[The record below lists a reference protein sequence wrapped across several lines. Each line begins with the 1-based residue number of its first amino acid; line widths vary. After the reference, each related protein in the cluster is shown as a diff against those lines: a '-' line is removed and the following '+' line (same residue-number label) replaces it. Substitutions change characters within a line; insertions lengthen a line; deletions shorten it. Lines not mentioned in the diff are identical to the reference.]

1 MRKLTLII
9 SMFLCVI
16 SYAQVDLLPRISWK
30 TYVSNVEMITDSTY
44 KFDVMP
50 LDWNDAG
57 AATMD
62 YGNYFQDYAGNKY
75 VVIDSAYQSVT
86 VWDVFKRGISPQI
99 NRVGVMY
106 ESPINGDAD
115 YLAPISY
122 DYLDKTALDN
132 ARSIELAALWRFA
145 AESAEIGVISLPE
158 ITKEI
163 DGRVSI
169 SDTAIITV
177 NTLASGGGRNKTFV
191 VIADT
196 TLTPTDNAVNYL
208 YLDYNDG
215 QPKYGITTDQNV
227 FLTDFTLSPVV
238 RIVRYGTILHFEEY
252 NEYGTLLANKQHLK
266 DLRVIGFERESG
278 LVLSTSPTRISTISA
293 GIAWFGV
300 QKWDLSINI
309 AGSQGKL
316 FEYYCTAGVWSMNE
330 VTSYDATY
338 YSDGTNRQTLGNNQW
353 VSKYFFRD
361 IGSDNEVYY
370 VHGNTYVKQVDALAE
385 PLPVIP
391 SSITSHAIYVGKI
404 VIQQGATNGT
414 AYPRAWNEALEKT
427 SSNIHYELT
436 GLGWT
441 DSGHTG
447 NADKLA
453 FFNSLGQ
460 AAYVDIDTVVTKYA
474 LDTLQQKLL
483 DSIAASGGGGS
494 SQWVDDANGITYTD
508 GNVGVGVASNALAKI
523 STNGAVL
530 FGGTYNSSSPANP
543 PASGVGTRMMWYPDK
558 AALRAG
564 YVVDSRW
571 DKANVGD
578 YSTAFGYTTVAS
590 GESSSCFNVFGIASG
605 TASSAFGYSTR
616 ARSYAETAIGS
627 YNTDYTPVSATESI
641 TTDRL
646 FVIGNGVSPSLR
658 SNALTMLKNGKTGFG
673 TETPSEIIDVNG
685 NIAADTIKAVLDT
698 TYADKSDWQTF
709 IGSGSGDII
718 GTLTAN
724 YIPVATGT
732 KTIGNSGIYQDASGN
747 VGINTTFIT
756 KNLTVN
762 GSARVGNNNM
772 GTGNIEVNTYGTGNR
787 YAFIDLT
794 GDDTYTDFG
803 LRFIRWNG
811 GANTTSDI
819 IHRGT
824 GQLRLISQDA
834 GNIGLFTNNTQRL
847 HVTSAGNVG
856 VGTSNPANLFEV
868 NGYSVSRGGSLSRL
882 EAQASDYW
890 SLPSYLGTS
899 INQYAN
905 GTSGSTAGLSWS
917 GLGTLLFQNTSNAL
931 IYTNGS
937 TPLILGTASTERI
950 RIEGDGDVGIGTTT
964 PAVKL
969 HVVGQVQADTALLDV
984 QLPTYGQVKSYLSRT
999 STGTGTGYW
1008 SASEDT
1014 IEPTRDI
1021 VRLDTVVMGNSY
1033 SSNATNVTY
1042 YSTAL
1047 KLYNGSS
1054 STTLTNTDFY
1064 VMNET
1069 AVIRYRMYNTG
1080 SAYEI
1085 QRSFNSGTNWENVGL
1100 QVQGVSGGIARIN
1113 LKCSKY
1119 GDVVAVTDYN
1129 STTNRLLVSRD
1140 YGTTWATSTIG
1151 TSLGGIAIEIS
1162 DDGTLV
1168 AVGAV
1173 SNNIYIYRNS
1183 LTTQVAVAEGKY
1195 LYDIEVANDS
1205 TIYYTVGVSANP
1217 YAQSYVYKVSPN
1229 KTHTKIL
1236 GGNAF
1241 DYCELFDYEDG
1252 KIYINDANKLYVY
1265 TDLVTPARTEL
1276 YTYPST
1282 YVRDVEASA
1291 NGQYIYAVGYID
1303 ASNVRLYVSSNGGA
1317 SFTYTI
1323 TATNSKALSIN
1334 EGSSSSA
1341 VKYHY
1346 ENGYI
1351 KFDEGGIAMHGS
1363 YVPKNAKDVVTKDW
1377 IEGVVG
1383 GGGDITGVLTPL
1395 NSFLTGGSSSGEVTL
1410 GVSTYNGT
1418 SQKTSVVANDRFLIG
1433 DSEVG
1438 GIPTKFIK
1446 ASDMATYFGGGSG
1459 SGTVTSVGMTV
1470 PTGLS
1475 ISGQPITSSGTLALS
1490 YASGYSIPTNSNQTN
1505 WTSGYNNQITGAS
1518 FSGTTTKTLTLT
1530 QQDGGIITANFTDE
1544 TGSGGSGDMLKSTY
1558 DTNNNNVVD
1567 NSEALGGVAASSYV
1581 TLTGS
1586 QALTNKSVNGVT
1598 LSSTG
1603 NGLSYLSNDGTYKTV
1618 TSGGMVYP
1626 AAGIPVSTGSAWG
1639 TSKTAPSG
1647 AIVGTTDTQTL
1658 TNKSIN
1664 GVTLSTSQGTSNFL
1678 RGDGSYSAPPS
1689 GVGGSSSGEILFNNS
1704 GSVDGLSGSVVNT
1717 TTGSLSLNPD
1727 PYLGNIASIM
1737 YGSNAITSNSAIGA
1751 SVDQVTNGV
1760 YNLFVIADIDNSIIS
1775 GDITITFYNVTDN
1788 TYTTVRYSLFIKKT
1802 GTTINRYVLTTL
1814 DRDGDA
1820 AMNTIGIDP
1829 SSISCDL
1836 NNLLIFYD
1844 INLSSSKTY
1853 NISARYNLSVMA
1865 SN

>member
-1 MRKLTLII
+1 MKIENRLTITLLLLIFTLFVRAQDYRI
-9 SMFLCVI
+9 IDWPTNVENVI
-16 SYAQVDLLPRISWK
+16 SLNVD
-30 TYVSNVEMITDSTY
+30 TF
-44 KFDVMP
+44 KFDAKP
-50 LDWNDAG
+50 IDYNAPG
-57 AATMD
+57 ALTREI
-62 YGNYFQDYAGNKY
+62 GNYFIDYVARCFKI
-75 VVIDSAYQSVT
+75 IDSDATTITVVDIEHINLAPQSNRIGLVERSIYEG
-86 VWDVFKRGISPQI
+86 DSLFFSISSTNISLLDNLSQW
-99 NRVGVMY
+99 RVAARNNELFGQAIQSKVP
-106 ESPINGDAD
+106 ETRKISINGDT
-115 YLAPISY
+115 
-122 DYLDKTALDN
+122 LDLSEDRTWYIT
-132 ARSIELAALWRFA
+132 S
-145 AESAEIGVISLPE
+145 GVS
-158 ITKEI
+158 
-163 DGRVSI
+163 GY
-169 SDTAIITV
+169 
-177 NTLASGGGRNKTFV
+177 ASN
-191 VIADT
+191 
-196 TLTPTDNAVNYL
+196 L
-208 YLDYNDG
+208 YLSDSVSSTVSTYN
-215 QPKYGITTDQNV
+215 KVSY
-227 FLTDFTLSPVV
+227 
-238 RIVRYGTILHFEEY
+238 
-252 NEYGTLLANKQHLK
+252 
-266 DLRVIGFERESG
+266 
-278 LVLSTSPTRISTISA
+278 
-293 GIAWFGV
+293 
-300 QKWDLSINI
+300 IN
-309 AGSQGKL
+309 
-316 FEYYCTAGVWSMNE
+316 
-330 VTSYDATY
+330 D
-338 YSDGTNRQTLGNNQW
+338 
-353 VSKYFFRD
+353 
-361 IGSDNEVYY
+361 
-370 VHGNTYVKQVDALAE
+370 
-385 PLPVIP
+385 
-391 SSITSHAIYVGKI
+391 ITSHEQSKILNNNELLIKTYIYDIPIGISMIDAGTWTCHFYAKVSSPVLGVTRLKFEI
-404 VIQQGATNGT
+404 FKRSAANVETTLFSSYSDPITNTIYDYINEIMSIQEDIILNPTDRLGVRVYGT
-414 AYPRAWNEALEKT
+414 TT
-427 SSNIHYELT
+427 SSANVAVYYGT
-436 GLGWT
+436 GDNTSSYLNTPLRLRHSQLRIEDWGMA
-441 DSGHTG
+441 GHTG
-447 NADKLA
+447 LA
-453 FFNSLGQ
+453 NTFAAFNSEGH
-460 AAYVDIDTVVTKYA
+460 ASYVGIDTMISKYD

-508 GNVGVGVASNALAKI
+508 GNIGVGVASNALAKI
-523 STNGAVL
+523 SANGAVL
-530 FGGTYNSSSPANP
+530 FSGTYNSSSPANP

-627 YNTDYTPVSATESI
+627 YSTDYTPTSATESI
-641 TTDRL
+641 ATDRL
-646 FVIGNGVSPSLR
+646 FVVGNGVGSGLR

-673 TETPSEIIDVNG
+673 TEIPTEIIDVNG

-709 IGSGSGDII
+709 IGSGSGTGDIT
-718 GTLTAN
+718 GTLTSN

-732 KTIGNSGIYQDASGN
+732 KTIGNSSIYQDANGN
-747 VGINTTFIT
+747 IGINTTSIT
-756 KNLTVN
+756 GKFTVN
-762 GSARVGNNNM
+762 GSARVGNNIIRID
-772 GTGNIEVNTYGTGNR
+772 NIEVNTYGTGDR
-787 YAFIDLT
+787 SAYIDLV
-794 GDDTYTDFG
+794 GDDTYSDFG
-803 LRFIRWNG
+803 LRIVRGNG
-811 GANTTSDI
+811 GVNAISNI

-824 GQLRLISQDA
+824 GSLRLISQDA

-847 HVTSAGNVG
+847 HITSAGNVG

-868 NGYSVSRGGSLSRL
+868 NGYSVSRGGSFSRL

-950 RIEGDGDVGIGTTT
+950 RIEGDGDVGIGTST

-969 HVVGQVQADTALLDV
+969 HVAGQVQADTALLDV

-1008 SASEDT
+1008 SASGDT

-1042 YSTAL
+1042 FSSGL

-1100 QVQGVSGGIARIN
+1100 QVQGVSGGLSRIN

-1241 DYCELFDYEDG
+1241 DYCELFDYENG

-1265 TDLVTPARTEL
+1265 TDLVTPDRTEL
-1276 YTYPST
+1276 YTYPYS

-1291 NGQYIYAVGYID
+1291 NGQYIYAVGFID

-1323 TATNSKALSIN
+1323 AATNSKALSIN

-1446 ASDMATYFGGGSG
+1446 ASDMAAYFGGGSG
-1459 SGTVTSVGMTV
+1459 MTWPSSAGIPYYNGSNAWGTS
-1470 PTGLS
+1470 
-1475 ISGQPITSSGTLALS
+1475 ITSSLGLKNAIS
-1490 YASGYSIPTNSNQTN
+1490 
-1505 WTSGYNNQITGAS
+1505 
-1518 FSGTTTKTLTLT
+1518 
-1530 QQDGGIITANFTDE
+1530 DE
-1544 TGSGGSGDMLKSTY
+1544 TGSGALMFATSPTVSTSLNLRYSTASTLVGTDASKNLISLSTATYPSLAELSYVKGVTSAIQTQINGKQATLVSGTNIKTINGSSILGSGDLTISGSTGGTGSSS
-1558 DTNNNNVVD
+1558 DKEFLFNNNGTVD
-1567 NSEALGGVAASSYV
+1567 
-1581 TLTGS
+1581 
-1586 QALTNKSVNGVT
+1586 
-1598 LSSTG
+1598 
-1603 NGLSYLSNDGTYKTV
+1603 
-1618 TSGGMVYP
+1618 
-1626 AAGIPVSTGSAWG
+1626 
-1639 TSKTAPSG
+1639 
-1647 AIVGTTDTQTL
+1647 
-1658 TNKSIN
+1658 
-1664 GVTLSTSQGTSNFL
+1664 GTSNL
-1678 RGDGSYSAPPS
+1678 SWDESKLTLIVNSSMSSPVYMGDA
-1689 GVGGSSSGEILFNNS
+1689 
-1704 GSVDGLSGSVVNT
+1704 
-1717 TTGSLSLNPD
+1717 
-1727 PYLGNIASIM
+1727 
-1737 YGSNAITSNSAIGA
+1737 
-1751 SVDQVTNGV
+1751 
-1760 YNLFVIADIDNSIIS
+1760 FVIAGYGSGRSGTIDLDYVSFFISPLSYSTNVRNSQ
-1775 GDITITFYNVTDN
+1775 DITNNIALNANEYWSGTAFCTVFNETTDE
-1788 TYTTVRYSLFIKKT
+1788 YQIIEYHLFIK
-1802 GTTINRYVLTTL
+1802 G
-1814 DRDGDA
+1814 
-1820 AMNTIGIDP
+1820 NT
-1829 SSISCDL
+1829 S
-1836 NNLLIFYD
+1836 
-1844 INLSSSKTY
+1844 
-1853 NISARYNLSVMA
+1853 YNLTEKSRSGSPGLSASAVTVWLGPSAFAVYFSNFDSSVGDNIH
-1865 SN
+1865 SNIVLKGTRSTY

>member
-16 SYAQVDLLPRISWK
+16 SYAQMDLLPRISWK

-50 LDWNDAG
+50 LDWNDPG

-75 VVIDSAYQSVT
+75 IVIDSAYQSVT

-145 AESAEIGVISLPE
+145 AESAETGVISLPE

-208 YLDYNDG
+208 YLDYNEG

-252 NEYGTLLANKQHLK
+252 DEYGTLLANKQHLK
-266 DLRVIGFERESG
+266 DIRVIGFERESG

-370 VHGNTYVKQVDALAE
+370 VHGNTYVKQVEALAE

-508 GNVGVGVASNALAKI
+508 GNIGVGVASNALAKI
-523 STNGAVL
+523 SANGAVL

-616 ARSYAETAIGS
+616 ARSYSETAIGS
-627 YNTDYTPVSATESI
+627 YSTDYTPTSATESI
-641 TTDRL
+641 ATDRL
-646 FVIGNGVSPSLR
+646 FVVGNGVGPGLR

-673 TETPSEIIDVNG
+673 TEIPTEIIDVNG

-698 TYADKSDWQTF
+698 IYADKSDWQTF
-709 IGSGSGDII
+709 IGSGSGSGSGDIT
-718 GTLTAN
+718 GTLTSN

-732 KTIGNSGIYQDASGN
+732 KTIGNSSIYQDVSGN
-747 VGINTTFIT
+747 IGINTTSIT
-756 KNLTVN
+756 GKFTVN
-762 GSARVGNNNM
+762 GSARVGNNNINI
-772 GTGNIEVNTYGTGNR
+772 GNIRVNTYGTGDR
-787 YAFIDLT
+787 YAFIDLV
-794 GDDTYTDFG
+794 GDDTYSDFG
-803 LRFIRWNG
+803 LRIIRGNG
-811 GANTTSDI
+811 GANAISDI

-824 GQLRLISQDA
+824 GSLRLRSQDA
-834 GNIGLFTNNTQRL
+834 GTIGLFTNNTQRL

-856 VGTSNPANLFEV
+856 VGTTSPANLFEV

-899 INQYAN
+899 INQYTN
-905 GTSGSTAGLSWS
+905 GASGSTAGLSWS

-937 TPLILGTASTERI
+937 TPLILGTASIERI
-950 RIEGDGDVGIGTTT
+950 RIEGDGDVGIGTAT

-999 STGTGTGYW
+999 STGAGTGYW
-1008 SASEDT
+1008 SASGDT

-1042 YSTAL
+1042 FSSGL

-1100 QVQGVSGGIARIN
+1100 QVQGVSGGISRIN

-1168 AVGAV
+1168 AVGAA

-1195 LYDIEVANDS
+1195 IYDIEVDNDS
-1205 TIYYTVGVSANP
+1205 TIYYTVGVAANQ

-1236 GGNAF
+1236 SGNAF

-1282 YVRDVEASA
+1282 FVRDVEASA
-1291 NGQYIYAVGYID
+1291 NGQYIYAVGFTD

-1323 TATNSKALSIN
+1323 AATNSKALSIN

-1377 IEGVVG
+1377 IEGVVS

-1410 GVSTYNGT
+1410 GISTYNGT
-1418 SQKTSVVANDRFLIG
+1418 NQKTSVVANDRFLIG

-1438 GIPTKFIK
+1438 GVPTKFIK

-1459 SGTVTSVGMTV
+1459 MTWPSSSGIPYYNGSNAWGTS
-1470 PTGLS
+1470 
-1475 ISGQPITSSGTLALS
+1475 ITSSLGLKNAIS
-1490 YASGYSIPTNSNQTN
+1490 
-1505 WTSGYNNQITGAS
+1505 
-1518 FSGTTTKTLTLT
+1518 
-1530 QQDGGIITANFTDE
+1530 DE
-1544 TGSGGSGDMLKSTY
+1544 TGSGALMFATSPTVSTSLNLGYSTASTLVGTDASKNLISLSTATYPSLAELSYVKGVTSAIQTQINGKQATLVSGTNIKTINGSSILGSGDL
-1558 DTNNNNVVD
+1558 VV
-1567 NSEALGGVAASSYV
+1567 SG
-1581 TLTGS
+1581 
-1586 QALTNKSVNGVT
+1586 
-1598 LSSTG
+1598 STG
-1603 NGLSYLSNDGTYKTV
+1603 
-1618 TSGGMVYP
+1618 
-1626 AAGIPVSTGSAWG
+1626 GSLDRE
-1639 TSKTAPSG
+1639 
-1647 AIVGTTDTQTL
+1647 V
-1658 TNKSIN
+1658 
-1664 GVTLSTSQGTSNFL
+1664 
-1678 RGDGSYSAPPS
+1678 
-1689 GVGGSSSGEILFNNS
+1689 LFNNS
-1704 GSVDGLSGSVVNT
+1704 NVIDGISSLKVNSKDGLNFNFSTNDTKNISYVNDLTGYSGSFQGGGVVVNGT
-1717 TTGSLSLNPD
+1717 RLVAHPSGINPTYTSTLNYLALNSILIGDVTVSLFNKTTGEYQIVTYHLILDASTGGTQALTEKYRTGSSSLSTFSSSLSFIYD
-1727 PYLGNIASIM
+1727 SGESM
-1737 YGSNAITSNSAIGA
+1737 YAPRLTFTNIGA
-1751 SVDQVTNGV
+1751 ETDLR
-1760 YNLFVIADIDNSIIS
+1760 Y
-1775 GDITITFYNVTDN
+1775 ITT
-1788 TYTTVRYSLFIKKT
+1788 
-1802 GTTINRYVLTTL
+1802 
-1814 DRDGDA
+1814 
-1820 AMNTIGIDP
+1820 
-1829 SSISCDL
+1829 SS
-1836 NNLLIFYD
+1836 
-1844 INLSSSKTY
+1844 NLSK
-1853 NISARYNLSVMA
+1853 IIP
-1865 SN
+1865 